1 MKFKVETLKTVDDC
15 QVIIKRAKNTEV
27 GAPCFDVCVIIKDR
41 GAYSFRK
48 RGYYQGEDDLAKEA
62 VRNIK
67 EELGL

>member
-1 MKFKVETLKTVDDC
+1 MKYKVETIKKIDNC
-15 QVIIKRAKNTEV
+15 QVIIKRAKNTEC
-27 GAPCFDVCVIIKDR
+27 GAPCFEVCVIIENR